1 MSNTCPFHLGVWQCS
16 CSSTAEP
23 QEDLFYLHEAATR
36 LWIRRNAGI
45 WNGIT
50 WPLDCLEG
58 FIQMRHEGLGYE
70 VHDHTQVHKDTS
82 RKPMDHGRETG
93 RRTLTIPFFVGKSF
107 FFFFFNPWDTCGCI
121 FGQPSNLVFTSPISL
136 MLLSIYMIFHLCVC
150 VCVCVCVCGGLS
162 IFFFLC
168 SGEMKRSL

>member
-16 CSSTAEP
+16 YSSTAEP

-50 WPLDCLEG
+50 WSLDCLEG

-70 VHDHTQVHKDTS
+70 VHDHTQVHKGTS

-93 RRTLTIPFFVGKSF
+93 GRTLTIPFFVGNSF
-107 FFFFFNPWDTCGCI
+107 FFFLTHEIHVAASLDNPATWFSPHQYLSCCL
-121 FGQPSNLVFTSPISL
+121 PSILYFI
-136 MLLSIYMIFHLCVC
+136 CVC
-150 VCVCVCVCGGLS
+150 VCVWRAVYFLS
-162 IFFFLC
+162 
-168 SGEMKRSL
+168 SLQWRNEKEPIRK